1 MSSRLSFAT
10 EWGEQMDGS
19 DALMRKKTDFTHLI
33 ALSIHRYV
41 QLHGLVFIADE
52 IDLRC
57 TKQTVKWNNFPNRFN
72 NNRQN

>member
-1 MSSRLSFAT
+1 
-10 EWGEQMDGS
+10 MDGS

-33 ALSIHRYV
+33 ALTIHRYV

-57 TKQTVKWNNFPNRFN
+57 NKLTAKWNNFPNRFN
-72 NNRQN
+72 NKTKLTSLTSMGP